1 LTKLAGPLPG
11 AGFFIPEIN
20 TLMTAKIILIADLIE
35 EKLRKEREL
44 EFYEDELKRL
54 LTKMNW
60 VRQEI
65 SLTETIIKLIQKEE
79 IPNLL
84 KSIEDKR

>member
-1 LTKLAGPLPG
+1 
-11 AGFFIPEIN
+11 
-20 TLMTAKIILIADLIE
+20 MTAKIILIADLIE